1 MKKRS
6 ENRSKLLKAAALLV
20 TLAMIF
26 AFASCSKT
34 PGGKPADNT
43 PGKSDAT
50 EAPKPTEAPAP
61 TDTPVPTEAPTETP
75 APEPTPNI
83 YEGMPVPYFDL
94 AFDKGV
100 AFDAREISEL
110 EVSGGEV
117 GDVTVNFGGNDV
129 TVTGFRGTTG
139 DDFITIILEEYEFDF
154 PAFVEEG
161 VSYEL
166 FIQIDQIPA
175 SSGGLLISNGNGG
188 GTNLAIRGSQGQVN
202 FNVGSTQQDGTYS
215 GSGYIYAQPTEASE
229 GKKIEAGKLVHLVG
243 IYDPVGAKVS
253 LYYDGELASEGEFGA
268 GDFKMAGTKSGAL
281 GIAYNASFTSECL
294 GNLTPFS
301 IVKAR
306 VYRQPLTAEEVKTV
320 YENCVALVSPAEA
333 K

>member
-1 MKKRS
+1 MNHLTLGFIGFGLIGGSIARVLKKKSAPVDILVYSRRK
-6 ENRSKLLKAAALLV
+6 NPAL
-20 TLAMIF
+20 
-26 AFASCSKT
+26 
-34 PGGKPADNT
+34 
-43 PGKSDAT
+43 
-50 EAPKPTEAPAP
+50 
-61 TDTPVPTEAPTETP
+61 DT
-75 APEPTPNI
+75 
-83 YEGMPVPYFDL
+83 G
-94 AFDKGV
+94 
-100 AFDAREISEL
+100 
-110 EVSGGEV
+110 
-117 GDVTVNFGGNDV
+117 
-129 TVTGFRGTTG
+129 
-139 DDFITIILEEYEFDF
+139 
-154 PAFVEEG
+154 VEEG

-320 YENCVALVSPAEA
+320 YENCVALVSPAES

>member
-1 MKKRS
+1 MKNSSTKRLTLI
-6 ENRSKLLKAAALLV
+6 RAAVLLLATALCV
-20 TLAMIF
+20 VFGAC
-26 AFASCSKT
+26 AKT
-34 PGGKPADNT
+34 PDKPVPTEA
-43 PGKSDAT
+43 PQDAT
-50 EAPKPTEAPAP
+50 EVPAP
-61 TDTPVPTEAPTETP
+61 TDTPVPTEAPTAAPT
-75 APEPTPNI
+75 PEPTPNP

-100 AFDAREISEL
+100 AYDARDINEL
-110 EVSGGEV
+110 EVYGGEV
-117 GDVTVNFGGNDV
+117 GDVTVNFGGSDV

-139 DDFITIILEEYEFDF
+139 DDFIKVLLDEYASDF

-161 VSYEL
+161 VSYEI

-243 IYDPVGAKVS
+243 IYDPGEAKVS
-253 LYYDGELASEGEFGA
+253 LYYDGELASQGEFGE

-281 GIAYNASFTSECL
+281 GIAYNASFTTECL
-294 GNLTPFS
+294 GNLTPFT

-320 YENCVALVSPAEA
+320 YENCVKLVSPSES